1 MSFRPSV
8 GNRVIGCA
16 RPLRVVALAFPL
28 LLLCGG
34 PAAIAET
41 ATTPQT
47 TATPEA
53 PATPHKATQSELE
66 QRVMDIV
73 HMFQSDPRYN
83 RGKTPEQIRDS
94 VEFVTG
100 NVLFILAHET
110 GHALISE
117 MGLPVLGKEEDAADA
132 LATIVALKMSSAFA
146 DRVVRNAAR
155 GWFLSDQRDRKEDSP
170 NPYYDE
176 HGMDV
181 QRAYSV
187 VCLMVGGAP
196 EKFMS
201 LANEVKL
208 PEERQG
214 TCQGDFSN
222 ASWSWDQVLKP
233 HVRKPDDPKTKIEV
247 NYTPT
252 TEYATLSMLGQKLQ
266 ILETVAAWLSED
278 YVWKRPITLEM
289 AECDGDPNARW
300 DLATRK
306 VIMCYEMIRDFVQLY
321 RNYGQ
326 NVLVPGTP
334 TMTKNKK
341 IFMAAKGTRVTRAA
355 KGSKSRTQKAFR
367 APRPPAR

>member
-1 MSFRPSV
+1 MCD
-8 GNRVIGCA
+8 RVIGCV
-16 RPLRVVALAFPL
+16 RPLHAAALALPL

-34 PAAIAET
+34 PAALAQT
-41 ATTPQT
+41 PATPQT
-47 TATPEA
+47 TAPPE
-53 PATPHKATQSELE
+53 PSATPHKATEAELE
-66 QRVMDIV
+66 KRVMDIV
-73 HMFQSDPRYN
+73 DMFQKDPRYN
-83 RGKTPEQIRDS
+83 RAKTPEQIKDS

-117 MGLPVLGKEEDAADA
+117 MGLPVLGKEEDAADS

-181 QRAYSV
+181 QRAYSI

-222 ASWSWDQVLKP
+222 ASWSWEQVLKP
-233 HVRKPDDPKTKIEV
+233 HMRKPGDPKAEIKV

-252 TEYATLSMLGQKLQ
+252 KEYANLSMLGQKLQ

-278 YVWKRPITLEM
+278 FVWKRPITLEM
-289 AECDGDPNARW
+289 QECDGDPNARW
-300 DLATRK
+300 DLATQK

-321 RNYGQ
+321 RGYGQ
-326 NVLVPGTP
+326 SELVPGTP

-341 IFMAAKGTRVTRAA
+341 IFMAARATRVAA
-355 KGSKSRTQKAFR
+355 KGGRTAAAKGNKNRNQKAFR
-367 APRPPAR
+367 AERPVR